1 MQVDGTLQTI
11 LLRDYHQPWGNAFR
25 DLLVPQSLTPGT
37 PLSSLA
43 QPLFE
48 FHLFKRLGNDQ
59 SALASV
65 HPSDDK
71 QLDAGASGLLEVQ
84 LRDLRLMVNQETLVV
99 LVKFVNT
106 NLLRPLKRVRPSIS
120 ETTPASAL
128 SVSPRPSP
136 HSNSTASSPSKAPKA
151 GQASPSPASLRIA
164 ANLGCVKFILNHGGK
179 HLAEAYLDRSRF
191 EVLPGPQGTRVE
203 GNVGHLKLLDLASS
217 FAPELAS
224 QDLGSPTPPLD
235 PAIARVFQEI
245 VMVQGGTGALTFTLT
260 LARRTAVATAPPA
273 EEEGS
278 SLVISATGV
287 KVLLVHQFFSR
298 LLGYAA
304 ELRSL
309 ISPSTS
315 SSASS
320 PSAPASSSADTAPD
334 VPFRLAVN
342 IKNGRLLLPEK
353 WSSSM
358 SVALATIRSFAITND
373 GTGTSLPSLV
383 ASCTRPRGL
392 TMTIN
397 NPSRGLYVFPRS
409 AKEIHLCCTRDGPGL
424 GGGGCA

>member
-25 DLLVPQSLTPGT
+25 DLLVPQSLSPGT

-48 FHLFKRLGNDQ
+48 FHLFQRLGSDQ
-59 SALASV
+59 SAPAPV
-65 HPSDDK
+65 HSSGDR
-71 QLDAGASGLLEVQ
+71 LGAGASGLLEVQ
-84 LRDLRLMVNQETLVV
+84 LRDLQLMVNQETLVV

-106 NLLRPLKRVRPSIS
+106 NLLRPLKRVRPSVS
-120 ETTPASAL
+120 ETTPSSAL

-136 HSNSTASSPSKAPKA
+136 HSNSAASSPSKASTSKA
-151 GQASPSPASLRIA
+151 GQASPSSSPASLRIA

-191 EVLPGPQGTRVE
+191 EVLPGPKGTRVE

-217 FAPELAS
+217 FAPSAS
-224 QDLGSPTPPLD
+224 QDVVDGESPAPPLD
-235 PAIARVFQEI
+235 SAIARVFQEI
-245 VMVQGGTGALTFTLT
+245 VMVQGGTDALTFTLT
-260 LARRTAVATAPPA
+260 LARRTTAAAPPA

-278 SLVISATGV
+278 SLVVSATGV

-309 ISPSTS
+309 IAPS
-315 SSASS
+315 APSS

-334 VPFRLAVN
+334 VPFRLVVN

-353 WSSSM
+353 WSNSM

-373 GTGTSLPSLV
+373 GTGTLLSSLV
-383 ASCTRPRGL
+383 ASCTRCGDREG
-392 TMTIN
+392 
-397 NPSRGLYVFPRS
+397 
-409 AKEIHLCCTRDGPGL
+409 
-424 GGGGCA
+424 